1 MTDRKIKQET
11 WSVKELVSSIVH
23 KKITKPKFQRR
34 KKWNTVPGKNDS
46 VPNERD
52 YINFLFDKKIAF
64 ILSHSDRTYRVPVR
78 LIRILTAIIELM
90 LYNIL

>member
-11 WSVKELVSSIVH
+11 WSVKELVSSIVN

-46 VPNERD
+46 IPNERD
-52 YINFLFDKKIAF
+52 FINF
-64 ILSHSDRTYRVPVR
+64 
-78 LIRILTAIIELM
+78 
-90 LYNIL
+90 